1 MEKKELNVDSEYAK
15 RAKQVLKEGE
25 DGQPIMNPVR
35 KKVDYT
41 KFAPRRVYNRKILRN
56 IIKRQLGTNKI
67 RNAWHQLRA
76 EGRV

>member
-1 MEKKELNVDSEYAK
+1 MEEKHIDKNDKKELK
-15 RAKQVLKEGE
+15 RLLQEGE
-25 DGQPIMNPVR
+25 NGIPIRR
-35 KKVDYT
+35 KTDYT

-76 EGRV
+76 EGRI

>member
-1 MEKKELNVDSEYAK
+1 MADDYIKN
-15 RAKQVLKEGE
+15 
-25 DGQPIMNPVR
+25 

-41 KFAPRRVYNRKILRN
+41 KYKRTYRRVYNRKILRN
-56 IIKRQLGTNKI
+56 IIKHQLKTNKI

>member
-1 MEKKELNVDSEYAK
+1 MEEKHIDKNDKKELK
-15 RAKQVLKEGE
+15 RLLQEGE
-25 DGQPIMNPVR
+25 NGIPIRR
-35 KKVDYT
+35 KTDYT

>member
-1 MEKKELNVDSEYAK
+1 MDEKKMDEKIEKDIQNHIK
-15 RAKQVLKEGE
+15 
-25 DGQPIMNPVR
+25 N

-41 KFAPRRVYNRKILRN
+41 KYKYHRVYNRKILRN

>member
-1 MEKKELNVDSEYAK
+1 MEEKHIDKNDKKELK
-15 RAKQVLKEGE
+15 RLLEEGE
-25 DGQPIMNPVR
+25 NGIPIRR
-35 KKVDYT
+35 KTDYT

>member
-1 MEKKELNVDSEYAK
+1 MEEKTLDKNNKKELKKLLE
-15 RAKQVLKEGE
+15 EGE
-25 DGQPIMNPVR
+25 NGISLKR
-35 KKVDYT
+35 KTDYT

>member
-1 MEKKELNVDSEYAK
+1 MEEKHISKNDKKELK
-15 RAKQVLKEGE
+15 RLLQEGE
-25 DGQPIMNPVR
+25 NGIPIRR
-35 KKVDYT
+35 KTDYT

>member
-1 MEKKELNVDSEYAK
+1 MEEKTLDKNNKKELKKLLE
-15 RAKQVLKEGE
+15 EGE
-25 DGQPIMNPVR
+25 NGVPLKR
-35 KKVDYT
+35 KTDYT

>member
-1 MEKKELNVDSEYAK
+1 MQANQEKPTLSEEDIK
-15 RAKQVLKEGE
+15 ILEEGE
-25 DGQPIMNPVR
+25 NGIPIKR
-35 KKVDYT
+35 KTDYT

>member
-1 MEKKELNVDSEYAK
+1 MEEKHINKNDKKELK
-15 RAKQVLKEGE
+15 RLLQEGE
-25 DGQPIMNPVR
+25 NGIPIRR
-35 KKVDYT
+35 KTDYT